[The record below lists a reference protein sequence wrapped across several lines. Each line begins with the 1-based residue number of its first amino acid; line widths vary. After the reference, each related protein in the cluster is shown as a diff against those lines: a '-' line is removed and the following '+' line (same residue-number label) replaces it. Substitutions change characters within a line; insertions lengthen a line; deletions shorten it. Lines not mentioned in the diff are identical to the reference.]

1 MNFFGMGPMEI
12 LVIMVIAL
20 MIFGPGKLPEIAQGI
35 GKGIR
40 EFRAAT
46 SDLTG
51 EFQRTLNEVT
61 SEVTSVGD
69 EVRQSAADVHR
80 TTTSVLTEATRLD
93 QINTPPPPPAESARV
108 AKAVA
113 EAKAAAP
120 QRMPTKADPLADLMP
135 IDAPPAV
142 ASNGHDTGT
151 GSGGT
156 TS

>member
-20 MIFGPGKLPEIAQGI
+20 LIFGPGKLPEIAQGI

-61 SEVTSVGD
+61 SEVTSIGD
-69 EVRQSAADVHR
+69 EVRQSALDVHQ
-80 TTTSVLTEATRLD
+80 TTTSALSEATRLD
-93 QINTPPPPPAESARV
+93 QINTPPPPAGAAASV
-108 AKAVA
+108 SKAVA
-113 EAKAAAP
+113 QAQAAAP
-120 QRMPTKADPLADLMP
+120 RLPTKADPLADLMP
-135 IDAPPAV
+135 MDSPSPAPANGVDA
-142 ASNGHDTGT
+142 TGD
-151 GSGGT
+151 GSK
-156 TS
+156 SP

>member
-61 SEVTSVGD
+61 SEVASVGD

-93 QINTPPPPPAESARV
+93 QINTPPPPPGAAAVS
-108 AKAVA
+108 KAVA

-120 QRMPTKADPLADLMP
+120 LRMPTKADPLADLMP
-135 IDAPPAV
+135 IDASAAV
-142 ASNGHDTGT
+142 ASNGHDSGSE
-151 GSGGT
+151 SGGT